1 MQIRKT
7 WKTFSLVS
15 QVCEAEVRV
24 GMVSEKISTTKISQ
38 AVYIEQQQRCLLWVF
53 LLNCPGVINGKLKD
67 MKEWINFKEILLRK
81 RASRAA
87 WLGFLSLYSAV
98 WHSVALVQGCLPIA
112 LADGILLYCLYD
124 AGLTGMQM

>member
-24 GMVSEKISTTKISQ
+24 GVVSEKISTTKISQ
-38 AVYIEQQQRCLLWVF
+38 AVYTETTAKVLWVF
-53 LLNCPGVINGKLKD
+53 LLNCPGVIEGKLKD

-81 RASRAA
+81 REPPE
-87 WLGFLSLYSAV
+87 
-98 WHSVALVQGCLPIA
+98 QT
-112 LADGILLYCLYD
+112 D
-124 AGLTGMQM
+124 